1 MKQLSIFC
9 SGDLEAKVVS
19 ALDRAGVEGYL
30 RLGEATGNKFLPPQ
44 EIPRTMVWQ
53 ATVIV
58 VPAVA
63 PEKAE
68 QIIEELQEYA
78 GSCEVTP
85 CLRIVQS
92 AVERV
97 V

>member
-9 SGDLEAKVVS
+9 SRDLEEKVVS

-30 RLGEATGNKFLPPQ
+30 RLGEATGNRFLPPQ

-53 ATVIV
+53 ATVIL
-58 VPAVA
+58 VPATA
-63 PEKAE
+63 PEKAD
-68 QIIEELQEYA
+68 QIIEELRNEA
-78 GSCEVTP
+78 GSCEVAP

-92 AVERV
+92 PVERV